1 MKAKKGI
8 NSYSYSNLHKINN
21 NNRTIQQYKDK
32 DIINMDI
39 DNKSIINNSN

>member
-1 MKAKKGI
+1 MKSKKGI

-21 NNRTIQQYKDK
+21 NNRNIQQYKDK
-32 DIINMDI
+32 DINMNI